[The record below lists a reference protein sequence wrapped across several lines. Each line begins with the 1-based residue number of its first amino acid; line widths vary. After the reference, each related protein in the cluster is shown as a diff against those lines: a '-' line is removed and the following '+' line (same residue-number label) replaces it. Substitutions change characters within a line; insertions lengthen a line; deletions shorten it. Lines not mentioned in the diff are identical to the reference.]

1 MEREWNENKTNY
13 NSSRPLFE
21 DLYGQ
26 PSISSN
32 KISVERLNTLFD
44 EGYITAKE
52 YSFLLRKLYPFE
64 KKTSYFAWASLLVA
78 SLNWILM
85 LKFTFN
91 DDVYEL
97 LSGSGRLTAGT
108 ILAPLSL
115 IFFLLAVKEIRKHDD
130 VKGFEIAI
138 AGLTLATA
146 LLTIVIPTQL
156 MTLFR

>member
-1 MEREWNENKTNY
+1 MEREWNENKSHYDSN
-13 NSSRPLFE
+13 RPLFE
-21 DLYGQ
+21 DYDEY
-26 PSISSN
+26 PSVTSN
-32 KISVERLNTLFD
+32 QVGVERLNELFGS
-44 EGYITAKE
+44 GYITAKE
-52 YSFLLRKLYPFE
+52 HSFLLRKLYPFE
-64 KKTSYFAWASLLVA
+64 KRTSYFAWASLLVA

-115 IFFLLAVKEIRKHDD
+115 IFFFLAVKEIRKRDD

-146 LLTIVIPTQL
+146 LLTIVIPIQL

>member
-1 MEREWNENKTNY
+1 MMEREWNENKTNY

-78 SLNWILM
+78 S
-85 LKFTFN
+85 
-91 DDVYEL
+91 
-97 LSGSGRLTAGT
+97 
-108 ILAPLSL
+108 
-115 IFFLLAVKEIRKHDD
+115 
-130 VKGFEIAI
+130 
-138 AGLTLATA
+138 A
-146 LLTIVIPTQL
+146 L
-156 MTLFR
+156 